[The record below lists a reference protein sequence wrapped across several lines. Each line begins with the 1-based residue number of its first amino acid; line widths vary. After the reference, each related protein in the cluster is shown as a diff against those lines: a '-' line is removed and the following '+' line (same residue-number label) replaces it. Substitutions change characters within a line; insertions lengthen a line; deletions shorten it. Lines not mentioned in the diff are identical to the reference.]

1 MEGSISTFSSRWAPF
16 PPLLPLLP
24 SPSPSTIHFSTAP
37 DLPGRV
43 GAQLTHRSEEA
54 IEADEAPHQI
64 RRGIEHW
71 RRRAKC
77 SSSSRRWSRVP
88 DRASRTSPT
97 PSVSPTHPPGAHG
110 HTTAV
115 PPRYASAS
123 CHPFSPDRSAPLR
136 CVVLVRRLV
145 RFGRTGSAGRIRGG
159 TNYARYASRV
169 LCCVVLCYV
178 AAYALDFV
186 GVRFVAF

>member
-77 SSSSRRWSRVP
+77 SSSSRRWSRDP

-115 PPRYASAS
+115 PPRHASAS
-123 CHPFSPDRSAPLR
+123 FHPFPPDRSVPLR
-136 CVVLVRRLV
+136 CVVVLLRRLV
-145 RFGRTGSAGRIRGG
+145 RFGRTVPLVEFGEERTVHAML
-159 TNYARYASRV
+159 RV
-169 LCCVVLCYV
+169 YFAVWFCAMWLHMLLILWVCTL
-178 AAYALDFV
+178 
-186 GVRFVAF
+186 